1 MKSHAGLVQMNPLT
15 VDSEEVDSVAV
26 DSVAVDSETVRQWT
40 VRQWAVTVPLFDCLT
55 VHRERLGD

>member
-26 DSVAVDSETVRQWT
+26 DSETVRQWI